1 MPGFCPQRV
10 VVFQSVAELVCASQ
24 GSSSGGGGGGVGEM
38 EKWCLFAA
46 LDIIGSSGFDYE
58 FRALESAS
66 ISDNIN
72 SQEKPGPKL
81 VDTI

>member
-1 MPGFCPQRV
+1 MG
-10 VVFQSVAELVCASQ
+10 
-24 GSSSGGGGGGVGEM
+24 
-38 EKWCLFAA
+38 KWCLFAT

-81 VDTI
+81 VNTIQSSARVVHRALRGPYL